1 MFLHYLKSSFRYMR
15 RFALQNIISM
25 AGLAA
30 GFMVYAFSSLWTG
43 YANSYDSYHKD
54 ADRIYTFTYNEDGRS
69 VIGNERTRRNGDIFF
84 HLFLE
89 YSQNNMLDSLGIES
103 FIRYNVE
110 GGGDIN
116 NDGPTC
122 LCIDSS
128 FIEYFNPILLAGD
141 WSFMDDMSKVAVSR
155 SYAAK
160 EYGDESPIGKT
171 LTVKRSPYA
180 RERQYTI
187 GAVMDDYE
195 HSYIRFDMLR
205 RLDSSSLYSYKW
217 LIFKLKEGVTPKD
230 MLARCE
236 DPIQVMF
243 SNTLEN
249 AMAGKK
255 IIPLKEFY
263 KNIADARESSF
274 IKLDDLGM
282 LTKASLLIL
291 ICAIVNHFTFFLNYL
306 RGRRREMSL
315 RKVYGASNGN
325 IAVQLLFES
334 SIPVLISLIVS
345 LILTV
350 TLKKPYMRL
359 ADIDMTDSFYL
370 KGSIGIMLAVLV
382 VSVALSLIEILAIN
396 SRTIQSNI
404 RHADDRAFR
413 RISLGV
419 QIASGVVL
427 MFALAVMY
435 RQFSFMR
442 NNDWGTK
449 RKNTAIVVFPQ
460 DAIYTENGNLFWG
473 DLYLDE
479 LESKYGLKDRI
490 SALPFIEGVYMN
502 FADMSIRHFGESA
515 LVSANMNLD
524 DILFPDVY
532 GYLYPELID
541 RLGLTVLDGA
551 IPIDGIRDDEIV
563 ITENLLKALG
573 GNSLEDMH
581 VLYIL
586 LDQDPETGDRMNES
600 VIMPFNVVAVIKDIH
615 VVNYDDLPTQ
625 IILCSYRNKYLID
638 KHSYGTDRKGGSVY
652 GELSVMYKSGSKKQ
666 FESAIK
672 DIMGSLGIEYKI
684 QYPNDDFFNH
694 LSKDRNLTR
703 MLLILCLIS
712 IFIALFGV
720 FSQISLSCME
730 RRREIAIRKT
740 HGAKIREIISI
751 FAREYGIIFLISS
764 SLAFVLGY
772 IVIHRWIQQFYYQA
786 AISWWIYLSVFL
798 FTALVIVG
806 TVLNRVLKTAR
817 ENPADVIKS
826 E

>member
-54 ADRIYTFTYNEDGRS
+54 ADRIYTFTYNEDGLR

-84 HLFLE
+84 HLFLK
-89 YSQNNMLDSLGIES
+89 YSQNNMLDSLGVES

-110 GGGDIN
+110 GGGDIY

-249 AMAGKK
+249 AMAGKT
-255 IIPLKEFY
+255 IIPLKEFF

-306 RGRRREMSL
+306 RGRRRE
-315 RKVYGASNGN
+315 
-325 IAVQLLFES
+325 
-334 SIPVLISLIVS
+334 
-345 LILTV
+345 
-350 TLKKPYMRL
+350 
-359 ADIDMTDSFYL
+359 
-370 KGSIGIMLAVLV
+370 
-382 VSVALSLIEILAIN
+382 
-396 SRTIQSNI
+396 
-404 RHADDRAFR
+404 
-413 RISLGV
+413 
-419 QIASGVVL
+419 
-427 MFALAVMY
+427 
-435 RQFSFMR
+435 
-442 NNDWGTK
+442 
-449 RKNTAIVVFPQ
+449 
-460 DAIYTENGNLFWG
+460 
-473 DLYLDE
+473 
-479 LESKYGLKDRI
+479 
-490 SALPFIEGVYMN
+490 
-502 FADMSIRHFGESA
+502 
-515 LVSANMNLD
+515 
-524 DILFPDVY
+524 
-532 GYLYPELID
+532 
-541 RLGLTVLDGA
+541 
-551 IPIDGIRDDEIV
+551 
-563 ITENLLKALG
+563 
-573 GNSLEDMH
+573 
-581 VLYIL
+581 
-586 LDQDPETGDRMNES
+586 
-600 VIMPFNVVAVIKDIH
+600 
-615 VVNYDDLPTQ
+615 
-625 IILCSYRNKYLID
+625 
-638 KHSYGTDRKGGSVY
+638 
-652 GELSVMYKSGSKKQ
+652 
-666 FESAIK
+666 
-672 DIMGSLGIEYKI
+672 
-684 QYPNDDFFNH
+684 
-694 LSKDRNLTR
+694 
-703 MLLILCLIS
+703 
-712 IFIALFGV
+712 
-720 FSQISLSCME
+720 
-730 RRREIAIRKT
+730 IAIRKT

-751 FAREYGIIFLISS
+751 FAREYGIIFMISS
-764 SLAFVLGY
+764 SLAFILGY

-786 AISWWIYLSVFL
+786 GISWWIYLVVFL